1 MLTERHPFFSKFSE
15 LMKEASTYSP
25 VYDLGTSKRFAKEVW
40 LVRHLFDGKKYFAG
54 GYNPEKGFEK
64 DNCDFHC
71 DIQNM
76 PEIADN
82 SAGSVICLEVLEHV
96 RNPAKAVEE
105 IYRILKP
112 GGLCIM
118 GVPFLSSYH
127 GKSNHNSNPVFVKG
141 LTKNHDDSHKGYGDF
156 WRFTHEGLALLFENA
171 GFSSVEIFPVDGFL
185 LSRLMNFGLYP
196 VLLKLPFVMRLVSI
210 IDRPKLGKAT
220 TLHFA
225 RVRK

>member
-1 MLTERHPFFSKFSE
+1 MQEAARHH
-15 LMKEASTYSP
+15 P
-25 VYDLGTSKRFAKEVW
+25 VYDIGTSKRFAKEMG
-40 LVRHLFDGKKYFAG
+40 LVRHLFDEGNYFAL
-54 GYNPEKGFEK
+54 GYNPDKTFGK

-127 GKSNHNSNPVFVKG
+127 GKRIIHNSKSCLKG
-141 LTKNHDDSHKGYGDF
+141 LTKNHDNSHKGYGDF

-171 GFSSVEIFPVDGFL
+171 GFNSVEIFPVDGFL

-196 VLLKLPFVMRLVSI
+196 VLLKLPFAMRLVSI